1 MRARLGAA
9 AAVLIAAAAVVAVWG
24 HTRDDS
30 LSADEPIHILSGY
43 TAVASGSMIANLE
56 HPPLVKALAGLAL
69 LTLPLNAPPARVPLG
84 AFFMEFGQSFLFGNS
99 VSPDAIAARA
109 RLPFLVLFA
118 VLLLLVFAEARRRY
132 GVVPALFAESLLAF
146 DPNLV
151 AHAGVVH
158 TDLGATLGFLATV
171 LAWESVLRSHAARTE
186 APSIARRVLL
196 AGACLGLALAAKF
209 SAVYLVPI
217 LLLQTLLAARRAE
230 RPSQSLSRGVL
241 RLIAAGAVAAAV
253 LFAVYAFATR
263 RIDVSDEKAVVA
275 EMLATKGAPRLGASL
290 SRLADFSPPLAA
302 WAGGLAAVARQN
314 AVGGGVNFLFGRLS
328 TEGFPLYFFVAFALK
343 STLAFLA
350 VTAVVLVAS
359 VIPGGGFERERRVYL
374 VPVVVLFIASI
385 GSTYNIGIRHMLPV
399 YPFLALFGAAVFAR
413 AWERRRESA
422 GRRAAALAMAVLPV
436 TAAAELARIHPHEL
450 SYFNALAGGPEHG
463 RLLLSDSNVD
473 WGLDLRRL
481 AAELAR
487 RGVREPTVAYFGNDS
502 VRYRIGVDDFAAD
515 PTVRP
520 LVAIS
525 AFFLAAGPEFFAYHQ
540 APVIARNMNALRRAI
555 AARGRPAGRV
565 GYSIYLFEMR

>member
-1 MRARLGAA
+1 MTSRLGAA
-9 AAVLIAAAAVVAVWG
+9 AAVLIAAAAAAAVWG
-24 HTRDDS
+24 HTRGDS

-56 HPPLVKALAGLAL
+56 HPPLVKALAGLSL

-84 AFFMEFGQSFLFGNS
+84 SFFLEFGQSFLFGNS
-99 VSPDAIAARA
+99 VPPDAIAARA
-109 RLPFLVLFA
+109 RLPFLLLFA
-118 VLLLLVFAEARRRY
+118 ALLLVVFFEARRRY
-132 GVVPALFAESLLAF
+132 GTGSALFAESLLAF

-158 TDLGATLGFLATV
+158 TDLGATLGFVATV
-171 LAWESVLRSHAARTE
+171 LAWDAAT
-186 APSIARRVLL
+186 RRPTAGRVVL
-196 AGACLGLALAAKF
+196 AGACLGLALATKF

-217 LLLQTLLAARRAE
+217 LLLQVLLAVRRAE
-230 RPSQSLSRGVL
+230 RPAEALSRSL
-241 RLIAAGAVAAAV
+241 RRLIAAGAVAAAV

-263 RIDVSDEKAVVA
+263 SIDVGDEKAVVS
-275 EMLATKGAPRLGASL
+275 EMLAMKGAPGLGTRIA
-290 SRLADFSPPLAA
+290 RLADFSPPLAA
-302 WAGGLAAVARQN
+302 YAGGIAAVARQN
-314 AVGGGVNFLFGRLS
+314 AIGGGVNFLFGRLS

-350 VTAVVLVAS
+350 AS
-359 VIPGGGFERERRVYL
+359 VAVLAAASLPRSGFADERRLFL
-374 VPVVVLFIASI
+374 VPVVVLFVASI

-399 YPFLALFGAAVFAR
+399 YPFLALFAAGVFAR
-413 AWERRRESA
+413 AWERRSESP
-422 GRRAAALAMAVLPV
+422 GRRAAALAIAALPLVSAV
-436 TAAAELARIHPHEL
+436 ELARIHPHEL

-463 RLLLSDSNVD
+463 RFLLNDSNID
-473 WGLDLRRL
+473 WGLDLERL
-481 AAELAR
+481 GAELSR
-487 RGVREPTVAYFGNDS
+487 RGVKEPTVAYFGNDS
-502 VRYRIGVDDFAAD
+502 VRYRIGVDDFSVD

-540 APVIARNMNALRRAI
+540 APVIARNMAALRREI

-565 GYSIYLFEMR
+565 GYSIYLYEMTP